1 VADAVDRMR
10 ARKRG
15 RLARWLNGEGIEVGA
30 LHRPLRVPAS
40 ARVRY
45 VDRMPVAELRC
56 HYPELAEYSLVPV
69 DIIGSAEDLSA
80 LVDNSVDFVIANHLL
95 EHLEYPI
102 RGLLEFFRVL
112 RPSGIVYLA
121 LPDQRMGIDHRRP
134 LTSVDHLMDEH
145 YNGAAANRR
154 QHYYDWVVLSEQWC
168 GDIEERVDQ
177 LMAMDYSIHFHV
189 WRPDTFLDLLTVTRR
204 TVDLD
209 FEVIAFAPPEY
220 PGDDE
225 FMVLL
230 SKGSCS
236 YPRLPPPIVWPTSY
250 WGRVRTA
257 IAQSPMRPILRP
269 PYIVGRRLARRIM
282 K

>member
-1 VADAVDRMR
+1 MTDVVDRMR
-10 ARKRG
+10 PRKRG

-30 LHRPLRVPAS
+30 LHRPLRVPAG
-40 ARVRY
+40 AKVRY
-45 VDRMPVAELRC
+45 VDRMPVEELRR

-69 DIIGSAEDLSA
+69 DIIGSAEDLSFFP
-80 LVDNSVDFVIANHLL
+80 DNSVDFVIANHLL

-112 RPSGIVYLA
+112 RPSGIIFLG
-121 LPDQRMGIDHRRP
+121 LPDQRMGIDQRRP
-134 LTSVDHLMDEH
+134 LTSVDHLIDEH
-145 YNGAAANRR
+145 YNGAEANRR

-168 GDIEERVDQ
+168 GNVEERVDQ

-204 TVDLD
+204 TVGLD

-225 FMVLL
+225 FMLLL

-236 YPRLPPPIVWPTSY
+236 HPRLPPPIAMPTSY
-250 WGRVRTA
+250 WDCMRAA
-257 IAQSPMRPILRP
+257 IAQSRMRPILRP
-269 PYIVGRRLARRIM
+269 PYIVGRRLVQRIM
-282 K
+282 R